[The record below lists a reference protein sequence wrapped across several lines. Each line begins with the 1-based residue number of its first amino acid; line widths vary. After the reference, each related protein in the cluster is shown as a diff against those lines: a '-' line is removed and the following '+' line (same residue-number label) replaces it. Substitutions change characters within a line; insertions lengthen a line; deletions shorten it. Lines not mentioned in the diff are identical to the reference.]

1 MDLDGNNLMKRK
13 QLILYFICLT
23 LVIELYNF
31 LIAPYISNWFLNI
44 ILSAICGGLTTL
56 VVYKLIK

>member
-1 MDLDGNNLMKRK
+1 MKRK

-31 LIAPYISNWFLNI
+31 LIAQYISNLFLNI
-44 ILSAICGGLTTL
+44 ILSGICGGLITL
-56 VVYKLIK
+56 VVYKLSK